1 MNTPFLLT
9 SSPAYQRQAI
19 AELRA
24 VDPKAGALAPL
35 ASEVLRFTPTL
46 DRDAFLKAFAA
57 HAPIFIRHLHPAD
70 LVTPPDLAEITAA
83 VGPLLASVRPGERI
97 AVQGRRLGREK
108 AGEGSSADGL
118 EIASEGPAA
127 ASPTTAGPVGAS
139 TENEGA
145 LTRTGLKE
153 ALDALIERAGGH
165 PVIQGPDRIF
175 SISWDL
181 DHAYIGLSTPAEN
194 LSDWTGGE
202 VRFRREEGQVSRARF
217 KLLEAFARFDVR
229 LVNDG
234 HALDLGA
241 APGGWTSL
249 LLERGM
255 HVTAVDTGELAPT
268 VRQHPLLTFRQENVE
283 QVNFPT
289 DTFDLITCDMS
300 WNPLHTARLVARLAP
315 SVKSG
320 GEGVLTVKLMLENP
334 TRTIRQVT
342 EILAESFEV
351 LRIKQ
356 LYHNRDEVT
365 LHLRRR

>member
-1 MNTPFLLT
+1 MNTPFLMT

-24 VDPKAGALAPL
+24 VDPKAGALSPL
-35 ASEVLRFTPTL
+35 APEVLRFTPTL

-70 LVTPPDLAEITAA
+70 RVTTPDLAEITTA
-83 VGPLLASVRPGERI
+83 VGPLLASVRPGERV

-108 AGEGSSADGL
+108 AGETED
-118 EIASEGPAA
+118 P
-127 ASPTTAGPVGAS
+127 GATNS
-139 TENEGA
+139 DATSEGA
-145 LTRTGLKE
+145 LTRTTLKE

-165 PVIQGPDRIF
+165 PVIQAPDRIL
-175 SISWDL
+175 SVTWDAEN
-181 DHAYIGLSTPAEN
+181 AYIGLSTPAEN

-217 KLLEAFARFDVR
+217 KLLEALARFDVR

-283 QVNFPT
+283 QVNFPA
-289 DTFDLITCDMS
+289 DTFDVITCDMS
-300 WNPLHTARLVARLAP
+300 WNPLHTARLVARLA
-315 SVKSG
+315 SAVKSG

>member
-1 MNTPFLLT
+1 MNTPFLMT
-9 SSPAYQRQAI
+9 SSAAYQRQAI

-24 VDPKAGALAPL
+24 VDSKAGALAPL
-35 ASEVLRFTPTL
+35 APEVLRFTPTL

-70 LVTPPDLAEITAA
+70 QVTPPDLAAITAA
-83 VGPLLASVRPGERI
+83 IGPLLASVRPGERI
-97 AVQGRRLGREK
+97 AVQGRRLGRETGGDYED
-108 AGEGSSADGL
+108 AATPATSPGT
-118 EIASEGPAA
+118 ASQ
-127 ASPTTAGPVGAS
+127 
-139 TENEGA
+139 GA
-145 LTRTGLKE
+145 LTRVALKE

-165 PVIQGPDRIF
+165 PVIQAPDRIL
-175 SISWDL
+175 SVTWDL

-283 QVNFPT
+283 QVSFPA
-289 DTFDLITCDMS
+289 DTFELVTCDMS

-315 SVKSG
+315 AVKSG

>member
-1 MNTPFLLT
+1 MNTPFLMT

-35 ASEVLRFTPTL
+35 APEVLRFTPTM

-57 HAPIFIRHLHPAD
+57 HAPIFIRHIHPAD
-70 LVTPPDLAEITAA
+70 LVTPPDLGAITAA

-97 AVQGRRLGREK
+97 AVQGRKLGREE
-108 AGEGSSADGL
+108 AGA
-118 EIASEGPAA
+118 
-127 ASPTTAGPVGAS
+127 
-139 TENEGA
+139 EGA
-145 LTRTGLKE
+145 LTRTTLKE
-153 ALDALIERAGGH
+153 SLDALIERAGGH
-165 PVIQGPDRIF
+165 PVIQSPDRIL
-175 SISWDL
+175 SVSWDAEK
-181 DHAYIGLSTPAEN
+181 AYTGLSTPAEN

-202 VRFRREEGQVSRARF
+202 VRFRREEEQVSRARF
-217 KLLEAFARFDVR
+217 KLLEALARFHVR

-268 VRQHPLLTFRQENVE
+268 VRQHPFLTFRQENVE
-283 QVNFPT
+283 QVNFPP
-289 DTFDLITCDMS
+289 DTFDVITCDMS
-300 WNPLHTARLVARLAP
+300 WNPLHTARLFARLAQ
-315 SVKSG
+315 SVKAG

-342 EILAESFEV
+342 EIVAESFEV

>member
-1 MNTPFLLT
+1 CAILKPMNTPFLMT

-24 VDPKAGALAPL
+24 VDPKAGALGPL
-35 ASEVLRFTPTL
+35 APEVLRFTPTL
-46 DRDAFLKAFAA
+46 DRDAFLRAFQD
-57 HAPIFIRHLHPAD
+57 HSPIFIRHLHPAD
-70 LVTPPDLAEITAA
+70 QVTAPDLGAITAA

-97 AVQGRRLGREK
+97 AVQGRKLGREEA
-108 AGEGSSADGL
+108 AG
-118 EIASEGPAA
+118 
-127 ASPTTAGPVGAS
+127 
-139 TENEGA
+139 EGA
-145 LTRTGLKE
+145 LTRTALKE

-165 PVIQGPDRIF
+165 PVIQAPDRIL
-175 SISWDL
+175 SVSWDAQN
-181 DHAYIGLSTPAEN
+181 AYTGLSSPAEN

-202 VRFRREEGQVSRARF
+202 VRFRREEEQVSRARF
-217 KLLEAFARFDVR
+217 KLLEALARFDLR

-283 QVNFPT
+283 QVNFPP
-289 DTFDLITCDMS
+289 DTFDVITCDMS

-315 SVKSG
+315 AVKAG
-320 GEGVLTVKLMLENP
+320 GDGILTVKLMLENP

-342 EILAESFEV
+342 EIIAETFEV

-365 LHLRRR
+365 LHLRRRR

>member
-1 MNTPFLLT
+1 MNTPFLMT

-35 ASEVLRFTPTL
+35 SPEVLRFTPTL
-46 DRDAFLKAFAA
+46 DRDAFLTAFQAKT
-57 HAPIFIRHLHPAD
+57 PIFIRHLHPAD
-70 LVTPPDLAEITAA
+70 RVTESILTAIMEA

-97 AVQGRRLGREK
+97 AVQGRKLGREE
-108 AGEGSSADGL
+108 AGA
-118 EIASEGPAA
+118 
-127 ASPTTAGPVGAS
+127 
-139 TENEGA
+139 EGA
-145 LTRTGLKE
+145 LTRTSLKA
-153 ALDALIERAGGH
+153 ALDGLIERAGGH
-165 PVIQGPDRIF
+165 PVIQAPDRIL
-175 SISWDL
+175 SVSWDAQA
-181 DHAYIGLSTPAEN
+181 AYIGLSTPAEN

-202 VRFRREEGQVSRARF
+202 IRFRREEEQVSRARF
-217 KLLEAFARFDVR
+217 KLLEALALFGIR

-234 HALDLGA
+234 QALDLGA

-255 HVTAVDTGELAPT
+255 RVTAVDTGELAPS

-283 QVNFPT
+283 QVNFPPE
-289 DTFDLITCDMS
+289 TFDVLTCDMS

-315 SVKSG
+315 AVKPG

-342 EILAESFEV
+342 EILSEWFEV

-356 LYHNRDEVT
+356 LFHNRDEVT
-365 LHLRRR
+365 LYLRRR